1 MKFDFNKRK
10 EIWDRYNIVRNKVF
24 DLQIIAQNS
33 VEISKEDIDTQKR
46 ITNDIIDEL
55 LNLEI
60 EICKEFNNQN

>member
-24 DLQIIAQNS
+24 DLQTIAQNS

-60 EICKEFNNQN
+60 EICKELK

>member
-60 EICKEFNNQN
+60 EICKEFNSQN